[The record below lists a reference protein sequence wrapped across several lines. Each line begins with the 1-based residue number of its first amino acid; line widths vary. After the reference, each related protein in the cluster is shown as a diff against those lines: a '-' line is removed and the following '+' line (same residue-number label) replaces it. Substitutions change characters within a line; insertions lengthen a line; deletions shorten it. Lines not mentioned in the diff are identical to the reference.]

1 MVTVAAG
8 LVVDLNSTS
17 QGTTAQGF
25 RRALAALFRQSA
37 PGVAS
42 PGRLGTDHFVVS
54 GSASA
59 MEYKISGGG
68 LVLVRTTTNG
78 AYLVGVPDTQTVPTP
93 PADGVNPR
101 IDRIYARQ
109 PDPLLDGSAVAVSF
123 VIDVAV
129 GAAAASPVLP
139 ALPSG
144 ALELGRKLV
153 AAGAV
158 NTQSG
163 AAFTDT
169 APVTGLNM
177 GGLDVAQIPS
187 LPASKTGTGI
197 FPVERGGT
205 GGGTKTDARTG
216 LGFTSG
222 TTAPSNANGQDGD
235 IYFQIL

>member
-1 MVTVAAG
+1 MVAVAAG
-8 LVVDLNSTS
+8 LVVDLNTTN

-25 RRALAALFRQSA
+25 RRALAVLFRQTA

-42 PGRLGTDHFVVS
+42 PGRLGSDHFVVS

-59 MEYKISGGG
+59 MEYGVSGGG
-68 LVLVRTTTNG
+68 LVLVRSTANG
-78 AYLVGVPDTQTVPTP
+78 AYLVGVPDAQTVPTD

-109 PDPLLDGSAVAVSF
+109 PDPLLDGSAVDVSF

-139 ALPSG
+139 ALPAG
-144 ALELGRKLV
+144 ALELGRKLI

-158 NTQSG
+158 NTQAG
-163 AAFTDT
+163 AAFTDP
-169 APVTGLNM
+169 APVTGLNV
-177 GGLDVAQIPS
+177 GVLDASQIPS
-187 LPASKTGTGI
+187 LPASKIGTGLL
-197 FPVERGGT
+197 PVERGGT
-205 GGGTKTDARTG
+205 GGGSRTAARTG
-216 LGFTSG
+216 LGITSG
-222 TTAPSNANGQDGD
+222 SAAPNNADGQDGD